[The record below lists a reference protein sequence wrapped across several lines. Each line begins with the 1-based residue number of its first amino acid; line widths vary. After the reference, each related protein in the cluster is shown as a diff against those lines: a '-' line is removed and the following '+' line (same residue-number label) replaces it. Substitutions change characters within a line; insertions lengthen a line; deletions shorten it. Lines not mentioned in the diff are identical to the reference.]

1 VTTAIDS
8 NILIALWNEDDA
20 LNTEA
25 AQALQAAAGR
35 GALVIA
41 APVYVELRT
50 LPDRDERAIDGFL
63 RITGIDV
70 DWRLEEKIWREA
82 AKASHEYATRR
93 RGERHSKLPRRIAGD
108 FIIGAH
114 AMVRDYSLLT
124 LDRRTFRIAFP
135 SLHLAPEGG

>member
-8 NILIALWNEDDA
+8 NVLVALWNKDDA
-20 LNTEA
+20 LNAEA
-25 AQALQAAAGR
+25 ALALEAAAVR

-41 APVYVELRT
+41 APVYVELRM
-50 LPDRDERAIDGFL
+50 LPDRDERAMGSFL
-63 RITGIDV
+63 SKTGIEV

-82 AKASHEYATRR
+82 AKASHEYGKRR

-108 FIIGAH
+108 FVIGAH
-114 AMVRDYSLLT
+114 AMVREYSLLT

-135 SLHLAPEGG
+135 NLLFAAESF